1 MLIMDDESII
11 IIAETHRLCQ
21 IYTEY
26 VSSIYD
32 INIIYKMR

>member
-11 IIAETHRLCQ
+11 IAETHRLYQ

-32 INIIYKMR
+32 INTIYKMS